1 MISGG
6 LSPPLFILSLP
17 SDLYMSALAVL
28 TASQPKSTESSMSD
42 LLLPLNPSPE
52 LGSPR
57 DLVTSDVTDTSFAVS
72 WTAAPG
78 NVRQYRVKY
87 KSLFTTESG
96 EAVIP
101 GSSTTTV
108 LQGLTPETR
117 YEVSVFAVYGHGTGQ
132 PLVGEETT
140 DGKLLFFF
148 LGLFRFLCPHFIS
161 FL

>member
-1 MISGG
+1 M
-6 LSPPLFILSLP
+6 
-17 SDLYMSALAVL
+17 
-28 TASQPKSTESSMSD
+28 
-42 LLLPLNPSPE
+42 
-52 LGSPR
+52 
-57 DLVTSDVTDTSFAVS
+57 TSDVTDTSFAVS

-78 NVRQYRVKY
+78 NVRQYRVMY

-108 LQGLTPETR
+108 LKGLTPETR
-117 YEVSVFAVYGHGTGQ
+117 YEVSVFAVYGHGRGQ

-148 LGLFRFLCPHFIS
+148 LDTFLVCLLSLSTLHTLFVGSLKASSRSCLESVKLSMCDVTVQP
-161 FL
+161 

>member
-1 MISGG
+1 M
-6 LSPPLFILSLP
+6 
-17 SDLYMSALAVL
+17 
-28 TASQPKSTESSMSD
+28 
-42 LLLPLNPSPE
+42 
-52 LGSPR
+52 
-57 DLVTSDVTDTSFAVS
+57 TSDVTDTSFAVS

-78 NVRQYRVKY
+78 NVRRYRVTY

-132 PLVGEETT
+132 ALVGEETT

-148 LGLFRFLCPHFIS
+148 LGLFRFLHRLSVFCRKSEGFIS
-161 FL
+161 VMPRKCEAKYV